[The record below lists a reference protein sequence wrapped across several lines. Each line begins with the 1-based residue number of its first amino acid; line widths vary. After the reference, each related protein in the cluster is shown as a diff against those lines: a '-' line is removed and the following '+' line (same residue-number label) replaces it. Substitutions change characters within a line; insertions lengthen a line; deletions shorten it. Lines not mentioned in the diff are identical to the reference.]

1 MAPPSQRRQ
10 HGITM
15 VMALLMMIVVML
27 IGASAAQLALQ
38 GEKAAR
44 GERDRQLAFQAAE
57 DALADAE
64 HDISGQPG
72 SGGPA
77 AGAGRSAMF
86 GDDAGPVF
94 AAGCGAG
101 GGSGSG
107 GGGGGGSG
115 AEGGDAYAGPAQGLL
130 AHAAGNA
137 APAWQSVDLS
147 GAEDGGQC
155 SVPYGAYTAAAM
167 QTGQGFQPFQRPRY
181 VIERLPCHL
190 PGEDATAAAAPQYC
204 YRITVMGFG
213 AKPGTEVV
221 LQTVFRKAE

>member
-1 MAPPSQRRQ
+1 MVHRQ
-10 HGITM
+10 DGITM

-27 IGASAAQLALQ
+27 MGASAAQLALQ

-64 HDISGQPG
+64 HDISGTAG
-72 SGGPA
+72 SGGAA

-86 GDDAGPVF
+86 GADAGPVF
-94 AAGCGAG
+94 AANCGAGAGGGGAG
-101 GGSGSG
+101 GGSD
-107 GGGGGGSG
+107 
-115 AEGGDAYAGPAQGLL
+115 DAFAGPGQGLL
-130 AHAAGNA
+130 AHADGNA

-147 GAEDGGQC
+147 GAEDGGLC

-181 VIERLPCHL
+181 VIERMLCHL
-190 PGEDATAAAAPQYC
+190 PGEDAAATAAPQYC
-204 YRITVMGFG
+204 YRITVIGFG
-213 AKPGTEVV
+213 ARPGTEVV